1 LREYSGATTI
11 ITGTTT
17 TDFPLLNQQQST
29 LVFKMSNQKKII
41 WLVLIRN
48 LFILDNIGFEN
59 FAPLENTYGNITVK
73 GNASVLLSSKIRS
86 IETNLLLYAENQ
98 GNRSVFY

>member
-1 LREYSGATTI
+1 
-11 ITGTTT
+11 
-17 TDFPLLNQQQST
+17 
-29 LVFKMSNQKKII
+29 MSNQKKII
-41 WLVLIRN
+41 WLVLIRFN